1 MLLSALLVQ
10 CALSLSLTT
19 TVAVAPVDAL
29 GFDAADVP
37 AVSRAVASAV
47 VAAGPTVAAGSGVDE
62 ACARDVACVQQRLV
76 SSGQSHLLQVTV
88 LRVGS
93 DVEASD
99 VLYQKDGGVVARGS
113 RVVPVAEFLAD
124 PLSGDVVAALKLLGP
139 PVIAAVPAARGPT
152 LPPIPSKGVVTAVAG
167 GVVAAIGIVGFALE
181 ASVLE
186 DRTASGDDK
195 NLALVAG
202 WLSLGVAAVGL
213 VGSGA
218 GVAWAVVDPA
228 PIGSP
233 SDPAPTWLA
242 PWLASSVAPS
252 SPAAAPAG
260 P

>member
-1 MLLSALLVQ
+1 MEVVEGDDHGAPASEAMAPDRQ
-10 CALSLSLTT
+10 T
-19 TVAVAPVDAL
+19 TVSSTDTTE
-29 GFDAADVP
+29 
-37 AVSRAVASAV
+37 AS
-47 VAAGPTVAAGSGVDE
+47 
-62 ACARDVACVQQRLV
+62 
-76 SSGQSHLLQVTV
+76 SSGPAPFQCL
-88 LRVGS
+88 GS

-124 PLSGDVVAALKLLGP
+124 PLSGDVVAALRLLVP

>member
-1 MLLSALLVQ
+1 MFLSALLVH
-10 CALSLSLTT
+10 CALSVSMT

-29 GFDAADVP
+29 GFDQADVP
-37 AVSRAVASAV
+37 AVSRAVAGAV
-47 VAAGPTVAAGSGVDE
+47 VAAGLSVAAGASVDE
-62 ACARDVACVQQRLV
+62 ACARDAACVRQRLV

-113 RVVPVAEFLAD
+113 RVVPVADFLAD
-124 PLSGDVVAALKLLGP
+124 PLSGEVVAALKRLLPSG
-139 PVIAAVPAARGPT
+139 VAVVAPARGPT
-152 LPPIPSKGVVTAVAG
+152 LPSIPSKGVVTAVAG
-167 GVVAAIGIVGFALE
+167 GVLAAVGVVGFALE

-186 DRTASGDDK
+186 DPTASGDDK
-195 NLALVAG
+195 NRALVAG

-213 VGSGA
+213 VSSGA
-218 GVAWAVVDPA
+218 GVAWAIVDPA
-228 PIGSP
+228 PLGSP
-233 SDPAPTWLA
+233 SAAAPTWPAWLA
-242 PWLASSVAPS
+242 PLVSPS